1 MIGPE
6 GRVALYYAPAKDDP
20 LRAAAA
26 AWLGRDPACGS
37 CARVAFDGL
46 AEITAD
52 AARYGFH
59 ATLKPPMRLREG
71 ATWAALRDAA
81 AEVAAGVPAFP
92 LPPLAVASLDGFL
105 ALRETVPSPALQAL
119 ADAAVA
125 GLDHLRA
132 PPDAAELARH
142 RPLGRS
148 AAERAGI
155 ARWGYPYVFATWFF
169 HMTLS
174 RRLSE
179 AEHALWRPRAKAHFA
194 AALALPRRVGDLC
207 LFVQPA
213 PGEPFVIAERLPLA
227 G

>member
-1 MIGPE
+1 MGPE
-6 GRVALYYAPAKDDP
+6 GRVALYYAPADDDP

-26 AWLGRDPACGS
+26 AWLGRDPAGS
-37 CARVAFDGL
+37 MSARLPLDGL

-71 ATWAALRDAA
+71 ATWTALRAA
-81 AEVAAGVPAFP
+81 ATEVAAAVPAFP

-105 ALRETVPSPALQAL
+105 ALRETAPSPALQAL

-125 GLDHLRA
+125 WLDHLRA
-132 PPDAAELARH
+132 PPDPAELDRR

-179 AEHALWRPRAKAHFA
+179 AEHALWRPRAQAHFA
-194 AALALPRRVGDLC
+194 AALALPRRMMDLC

-213 PGEPFVIAERLPLA
+213 PGAPFVIAERLPLT